1 MSYNFKK
8 IMDLELVNEVPEGA
22 NVLIET
28 DGATKRLP
36 STAINSNIETPDWNQ
51 NDETAPDYV
60 KNRTHY
66 ASVEIVDILPESE
79 YAFEDKDGMMG
90 TEFEGIIPIV
100 SGETYQVTW
109 NGVEY
114 DCVCTEL
121 YGITLVGDAS
131 SVTSGGAFPSTG
143 EPFIIGT
150 MSTQNKSMIAAL
162 DGSTNATVS
171 IRQEQETIHKL
182 DKKYLPEVAA
192 VKYVTV
198 EKSDD
203 NTMVADATYAQITEW
218 INAGLEVKCIYGEY
232 VMSLVFSYPELNG
245 LAHAA
250 MGNQYSFSCFRD
262 GYERRLT
269 IGNDDIYYNM
279 MQYADHSLIPTVTT
293 FYAGPIE
300 GGVGRLY
307 TNLALSNPVTKSEL
321 ATANNSIIKVYNSA
335 DGSTHYPVSVCL
347 NSTDPYGVVLIYR
360 KNGSCDSLYTSEYT
374 IAN

>member
-66 ASVEIVDILPESE
+66 ASVEIVDVLPETE
-79 YAFEDKDGMMG
+79 YALEDKYGTMG

-114 DCVCTEL
+114 DCVCAEL
-121 YGITLVGDAS
+121 SGITFVGDV
-131 SVTSGGAFPSTG
+131 SVMTDGAFPSTG

-150 MSTQNKSMIAAL
+150 MSTQNKSMIVAL

-171 IRQEQETIHKL
+171 IRQEQETIHKM
-182 DKKYLPEVAA
+182 DKKYLPEVGG

-198 EKSDD
+198 EKTDD
-203 NTMVADATYAQITEW
+203 NTRVADATYAQITEW

-232 VMSLVFSYPELNG
+232 VMSLVYSYPELNG
-245 LAHAA
+245 LAHAT
-250 MGNQYSFSCFRD
+250 MGNQYVFGCFYNSYARQ
-262 GYERRLT
+262 LSIT
-269 IGNDDIYYNM
+269 NDDGIYYNTM
-279 MQYADHSLIPTVTT
+279 RYADHSSIPTVTT
-293 FYAGPIE
+293 FYAGPIG
-300 GGVGRLY
+300 GGVGHLY
-307 TNLALSNPVTKSEL
+307 PNLALSNPVTKSEL

-360 KNGSCDSLYTSEYT
+360 KNGSCDSLYTSEYA